1 MTTTLTAIA
10 QFTQEVL
17 STDKT
22 GHGYDH
28 IKRVVAHAQR
38 ILANEP
44 SADAF
49 IVLSAAYLHDT
60 YDDKL
65 FPDVAQAKNRVADF
79 LTQQAVSP
87 TQQAAIFN
95 IIDNMSWSKQQVSKT
110 AQTLDL
116 NGQIVQDADRLEAV
130 GAIAIVR
137 TIIYGTV
144 HDRQL
149 YNPDLPPLSMD
160 NMIDYRDGSKTTT
173 INHIPE
179 KLLHIQDHLNTTTA
193 KELAKDR
200 HDFTEAFYQQFI
212 AEWHGER

>member
-17 STDKT
+17 AADKT

-44 SADAF
+44 TADTF

-65 FPDVAQAKNRVADF
+65 FPDVAAAKQRVADF
-79 LTQQAVSP
+79 LTQQHVDS
-87 TQQAAIFN
+87 TRQTAIFN

-110 AQTLDL
+110 AQPLDI

-144 HDRQL
+144 HNRSL
-149 YNPDLPPLSMD
+149 YDPDLPPLTID
-160 NMIDYRDGSKTTT
+160 NVADYRDGSKTTT

-179 KLLHIQDHLNTTTA
+179 KLLQIQAHLNTNTA
-193 KELAKDR
+193 RQLAADR
-200 HDFTEAFYQQFI
+200 HAFTEQFYQQFV
-212 AEWHGER
+212 AEWHGDR